1 MRYDT
6 SEDITYELDIN
17 IILCLDIRDS
27 IISNSEHLIFR
38 CIVSHKICL

>member
-17 IILCLDIRDS
+17 IMLCLDIRDS
-27 IISNSEHLIFR
+27 IISNSELLQNQMYHI
-38 CIVSHKICL
+38 S